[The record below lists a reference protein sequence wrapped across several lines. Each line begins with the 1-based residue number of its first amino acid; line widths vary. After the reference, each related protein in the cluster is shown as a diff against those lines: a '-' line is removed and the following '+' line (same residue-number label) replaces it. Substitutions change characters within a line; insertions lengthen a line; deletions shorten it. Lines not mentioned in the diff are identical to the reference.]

1 MNNIKQL
8 LHQLCADHINV
19 RINNAQYAIEEA
31 QQGQQ
36 QETKS
41 SAGDKYETGRAMMQQ
56 EINRN
61 LGTLNEAKKL
71 MVALNA
77 VSTAGSA
84 PIADSG
90 SVVITNKGRFYLA
103 ISAGTLTLNGD
114 NYFAVSTASPIGA
127 KLKGKKAGDSFEV
140 NGMGYEVM
148 EVL

>member
-1 MNNIKQL
+1 MNNTKQL

-19 RINNAQYAIEEA
+19 RINNAQHAIEEA

-61 LGTLNEAKKL
+61 LGALNEAKKL

-77 VSTAGSA
+77 VSIAGSS
-84 PIADSG
+84 PIADTG
-90 SVVITNKGRFYLA
+90 SIVITNKGRFYLA
-103 ISAGTLTLNGD
+103 ISAGTLALNGD

-140 NGMGYEVM
+140 NGIGYEVV

>member
-1 MNNIKQL
+1 MNNLKQL
-8 LHQLCADHINV
+8 LHQQCADHITA
-19 RINNAQYAIEEA
+19 RINNAQHAIDEA

-56 EINRN
+56 EINRS
-61 LGTLNEAKKL
+61 LGALNEAKKL

-84 PIADSG
+84 HIADAG
-90 SVVITNKGRFYLA
+90 SIVITNKGRFYLA
-103 ISAGTLTLNGD
+103 ISAGTLTLNGES
-114 NYFAVSTASPIGA
+114 YFAVSTASPIGT
-127 KLKGKKAGDSFEV
+127 KLRGKKAGDSFEV
-140 NGMGYEVM
+140 NGMGYEVV

>member
-1 MNNIKQL
+1 MNNIKLL
-8 LHQLCADHINV
+8 LHQLCADHINT
-19 RINNAQYAIEEA
+19 RINNAQHAIDEA

-77 VSTAGSA
+77 VSTAGSS
-84 PIADSG
+84 PMADTG
-90 SVVITNKGRFYLA
+90 SIVITNKGRFYLA
-103 ISAGTLTLNGD
+103 ISAGSLTLNGD
-114 NYFAVSTASPIGA
+114 NYFAVSPASPIGI
-127 KLKGKKAGDSFEV
+127 KLKGKKAGDKFEV
-140 NGMGYEVM
+140 NGMAYEVA

>member
-1 MNNIKQL
+1 MNNLKQL
-8 LHQLCADHINV
+8 LHQQCANYINI
-19 RINNAQYAIEEA
+19 RIGNAQQAIDEA

-61 LGTLNEAKKL
+61 MAALNEANKL

-77 VSTAGSA
+77 ISTAGASSV
-84 PIADSG
+84 ADAG
-90 SVVITNKGRFYLA
+90 SIVVTNKGNFYLSV
-103 ISAGTLTLNGD
+103 SAGTITVDNE

-127 KLKGKKAGDSFEV
+127 KLKGKKAGDKFEV
-140 NGMGYEVM
+140 NGMGYEVL